1 MKKIISLKFRIL
13 LLFVAAITVLNIQI
27 FYGQQE
33 HPARV
38 GQPSAEKNLYV
49 YFLDVGQ
56 GDSAFIRTPNG
67 KNILI
72 DAGQCAI
79 VNVDEFDAGKEIVIP
94 FLIKKNITKIDY
106 VVASH
111 AHADHLGGLLSVMK
125 KFPVGV
131 VYDSGFSYSS
141 PIYENFLQIIK
152 LKKISYNLVG
162 KGDVLNWDPDLTVK
176 VLSPRKNNLFEDPN
190 NNSIVLKITYKN
202 VSFLFTGDAEALAE
216 DEIVGNY
223 KKSEL
228 SSVILKVP
236 HHGSKTSSTEYFLDA
251 VNPEVAVISCGR
263 YNRFRHP
270 HPDTVRRFDDFN
282 IELHRT
288 DKEGTIFVS
297 TDGETYTIKSLGFK
311 K

>member
-1 MKKIISLKFRIL
+1 MKKTILLKLRIL
-13 LLFVAAITVLNIQI
+13 LLFVIATVILNIQV
-27 FYGQQE
+27 FYGRQE
-33 HPARV
+33 HPA
-38 GQPSAEKNLYV
+38 KNLYV

-56 GDSAFIRTPNG
+56 GDAAFIRTPNG

-72 DAGQCAI
+72 DAGQCA
-79 VNVDEFDAGKEIVIP
+79 VGDDEFDAGKEIVIP
-94 FLIKKNITKIDY
+94 FLVKKNITKIDY

-111 AHADHLGGLLSVMK
+111 AHADHIGGLLSVMK
-125 KFPVGV
+125 KFPVGI
-131 VYDSGFSYSS
+131 VYDSGFSYPS
-141 PIYENFLQIIK
+141 PIYEKFLQIIK
-152 LKKISYNLVG
+152 LKKIPY
-162 KGDVLNWDPDLTVK
+162 KIAQQGDILNWDPDLTVK

-190 NNSIVLKITYKN
+190 NNSIVLRIAYKDI
-202 VSFLFTGDAEALAE
+202 SFLFTGDAEALAE
-216 DEIVGNY
+216 DELVGNN
-223 KKSEL
+223 KKSEV

-251 VNPEVAVISCGR
+251 VNPEIAVISCGR

-270 HPDTVRRFDDFN
+270 HSDTVRRYNDFN

-297 TDGETYTIKSLGFK
+297 TDGETYIIKSLGFK